1 MMIAT
6 GILLIALPILF
17 NVFFAALSGVFEY
30 PGILRQSTP
39 EVLAKFRAGGSRLL
53 LIWWGF
59 AMTAVLFAPV
69 AVLLSAQLTGADATL
84 LAITTTVGVLA
95 AAVQFL
101 GLVRWPFM
109 VPFLARESETASPA
123 RAEAIDIVFQAFNR
137 YLGVAVGEHL
147 GYLLTGAWS
156 VLVGA
161 AALSSGLLPA
171 WISLGG
177 IVVGTVLA
185 LCSLEFVGP
194 FEKNGWKLAGAVVPI
209 AYIAWS
215 AWLAATGIL
224 IIIAVV

>member
-17 NVFFAALSGVFEY
+17 NVFFAALSAVFEY

-39 EVLAKFRAGGSRLL
+39 EVLAKFGAGGSRLL

-161 AALSSGLLPA
+161 VVLSSGVLPA
-171 WISLGG
+171 WIGLVG
-177 IVVGTVLA
+177 IVVGAVLA

-194 FEKNGWKLAGAVVPI
+194 FEKNGWRLAGAVVPI

-215 AWLAATGIL
+215 AWLAVTGIL
-224 IIIAVV
+224 LIIAGV